1 MRRVLSVAA
10 MLSLREEA
18 RSQNLTVGFVPTMGA
33 LHAGHG
39 ALIAEAAKRHDV
51 VVVSVFVNPTQ
62 FGPNEDFERYPR
74 NLELDEATIA
84 SYGGT
89 VMFAPSVAE
98 MYPDGPAATIDV
110 GVIGTV
116 LEGRHR
122 PGHFNGVA
130 TVVKRLFDIVQADA
144 AYFGA
149 KDFQQTLV
157 VKAMVAQQELPT
169 QVVVLP
175 TIREH
180 DGLAMSSRNVY
191 LSADARHHATVL
203 YRALCEARNAIEA
216 GERSPTVI
224 EQKMA
229 DVLSTVRDA
238 EVDYAVVR
246 DSASLSVID
255 RLTSGNSVVCL
266 IAAKLGTTRLID
278 NDVMQIP

>member
-1 MRRVLSVAA
+1 

-157 VKAMVAQQELPT
+157 VRAMVAQQELPT

-191 LSADARHHATVL
+191 LSADARQHATVL

-216 GERSPTVI
+216 GERSPKVV

-246 DSASLSVID
+246 DSATLSDID